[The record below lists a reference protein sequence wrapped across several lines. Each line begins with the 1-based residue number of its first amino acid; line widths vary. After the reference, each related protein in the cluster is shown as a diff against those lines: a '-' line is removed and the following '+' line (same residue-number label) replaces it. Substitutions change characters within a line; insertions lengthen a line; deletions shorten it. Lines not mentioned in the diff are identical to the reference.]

1 MNKTEFI
8 NAVAEKSGLSKVDA
22 KKAVEAFVE
31 TVSSE
36 LKEGGKVALLGFG
49 SFSVAEKSARKGVNP
64 KTKQPIEIPARK
76 SVKFKAGAELT
87 EIIKKISLT
96 LSISKKALR
105 NRNAFLLIACRLLY
119 QIIFI
124 SFLPTPILWFLQNK
138 PVPLQVK

>member
-49 SFSVAEKSARKGVNP
+49 
-64 KTKQPIEIPARK
+64 
-76 SVKFKAGAELT
+76 
-87 EIIKKISLT
+87 
-96 LSISKKALR
+96 
-105 NRNAFLLIACRLLY
+105 FLLLKNLHAKVLTRRLNNQSKSRHANQLN
-119 QIIFI
+119 
-124 SFLPTPILWFLQNK
+124 SKLAPN
-138 PVPLQVK
+138 

>member
-1 MNKTEFI
+1 MNKTEFV

-22 KKAVEAFVE
+22 KKAVEAFDE

-87 EIIKKISLT
+87 EIIK
-96 LSISKKALR
+96 
-105 NRNAFLLIACRLLY
+105 
-119 QIIFI
+119 
-124 SFLPTPILWFLQNK
+124 
-138 PVPLQVK
+138 

>member
-1 MNKTEFI
+1 MNKTEFT

-87 EIIKKISLT
+87 EIIK
-96 LSISKKALR
+96 
-105 NRNAFLLIACRLLY
+105 
-119 QIIFI
+119 
-124 SFLPTPILWFLQNK
+124 
-138 PVPLQVK
+138 

>member
-22 KKAVEAFVE
+22 KKAVEALVE

-87 EIIKKISLT
+87 EIIK
-96 LSISKKALR
+96 
-105 NRNAFLLIACRLLY
+105 
-119 QIIFI
+119 
-124 SFLPTPILWFLQNK
+124 
-138 PVPLQVK
+138 

>member
-8 NAVAEKSGLSKVDA
+8 NAVAEKSDLSKVDA

-87 EIIKKISLT
+87 EIIK
-96 LSISKKALR
+96 
-105 NRNAFLLIACRLLY
+105 
-119 QIIFI
+119 
-124 SFLPTPILWFLQNK
+124 
-138 PVPLQVK
+138 

>member
-31 TVSSE
+31 TVSSK

-87 EIIKKISLT
+87 EIIK
-96 LSISKKALR
+96 
-105 NRNAFLLIACRLLY
+105 
-119 QIIFI
+119 
-124 SFLPTPILWFLQNK
+124 
-138 PVPLQVK
+138 

>member
-36 LKEGGKVALLGFG
+36 LKEGGKVALLGFC

-87 EIIKKISLT
+87 EIIK
-96 LSISKKALR
+96 
-105 NRNAFLLIACRLLY
+105 
-119 QIIFI
+119 
-124 SFLPTPILWFLQNK
+124 
-138 PVPLQVK
+138 

>member
-49 SFSVAEKSARKGVNP
+49 SFSVAENSARKGVTP

-87 EIIKKISLT
+87 EIIK
-96 LSISKKALR
+96 
-105 NRNAFLLIACRLLY
+105 
-119 QIIFI
+119 
-124 SFLPTPILWFLQNK
+124 
-138 PVPLQVK
+138 

>member
-49 SFSVAEKSARKGVNP
+49 SFSVAEKAARKGVNT

-76 SVKFKAGAELT
+76 SVKYKAGAELT
-87 EIIKKISLT
+87 EIIK
-96 LSISKKALR
+96 
-105 NRNAFLLIACRLLY
+105 
-119 QIIFI
+119 
-124 SFLPTPILWFLQNK
+124 
-138 PVPLQVK
+138 